1 MGVSNDG
8 DTGYRFVIQVY
19 LPRTI
24 GRVDPMIVAD
34 VMTRNCITVA
44 PDATVE
50 EAVNLMLSRHIS
62 GLFVVDK
69 AGELAGVVTEGD
81 LLRRDELGTQR
92 HRPWWLRLLASP
104 ARQAA
109 DFTRANARH
118 VRDVMTE
125 DVLSIAQDAPLE
137 DVVATMEKRHIKR
150 LPVTADG
157 KVVGVVSRADLLR
170 ALIGRVR
177 NVEPLATDDL
187 AIRTA
192 ILNALEAQPWAP
204 TTTLNVTVADGVVDL
219 WGSITNDEERR
230 GIRVIA
236 ENTPG
241 AKGVNDHLVYIEPY
255 TGTVID
261 APDVRS

>member
-1 MGVSNDG
+1 
-8 DTGYRFVIQVY
+8 
-19 LPRTI
+19 
-24 GRVDPMIVAD
+24 MIVAD
-34 VMTRNCITVA
+34 VMTRNCVTIA

-50 EAVNLMLSRHIS
+50 AAVNLMLAHRIS

-69 AGELAGVVTEGD
+69 DGNLAGVLTEGD

-104 ARQAA
+104 ARQAQ
-109 DFTRANARH
+109 DFTQANGRH

-125 DVLSIAQDAPLE
+125 DVISIPQDAPLQ
-137 DVVATMEKRHIKR
+137 DVVATMEKHRIKR

-157 KVVGVVSRADLLR
+157 HVVGVVSRSDLLR
-170 ALIGRVR
+170 ALVGRVQPM
-177 NVEPLATDDL
+177 EPQDSDDRS
-187 AIRTA
+187 IRTA
-192 ILNALEAQPWAP
+192 ILNALEAQSWAP
-204 TTTLNVTVADGVVDL
+204 TTTLNVTVAGGVVDL
-219 WGSITNDEERR
+219 WGTITNEPERH

-241 AKGVNDHLVYIEPY
+241 VKSVNDHMVYIEPY

-261 APDVRS
+261 APDSPS

>member
-1 MGVSNDG
+1 
-8 DTGYRFVIQVY
+8 
-19 LPRTI
+19 
-24 GRVDPMIVAD
+24 MIVAD
-34 VMTRNCITVA
+34 VMTRNCITIA

-50 EAVNLMLSRHIS
+50 EAVNLMLNRHIS

-69 AGELAGVVTEGD
+69 AGELAGVITEGD

-92 HRPWWLRLLASP
+92 NRPWWLRLLASP

-109 DFTRANARH
+109 DFTQANGRH

-137 DVVATMEKRHIKR
+137 DVVEAMEKNRIKR

-177 NVEPLATDDL
+177 TAEPLATDDRT
-187 AIRTA
+187 IRTA
-192 ILNALEAQPWAP
+192 ILNALEAQSWAP
-204 TTTLNVTVADGVVDL
+204 MTTLNVTVADSVVMCGEPSPTTKNATRSA
-219 WGSITNDEERR
+219 WWWRTRR
-230 GIRVIA
+230 A
-236 ENTPG
+236 
-241 AKGVNDHLVYIEPY
+241 
-255 TGTVID
+255 
-261 APDVRS
+261 